1 MNVKNMV
8 YNQQHIFNILKQNK
22 IKNRLSHAYLFYGDE
37 GVGKKEMAYALAC
50 LLYCPNGGCL
60 ECDTCRSILDG
71 NHLNVDYIGI
81 EESKKLISKEQI
93 MDLQEEFSKT
103 SLVLGT
109 RIYIVDGI
117 DTASS
122 SAQNSLLKFIE
133 EPINNTPTVGI
144 FIAKDLAN
152 VVSTIIS
159 RCALFHFPSLDQ
171 RTLIQMITADGV
183 LELDAVL
190 ASSLTNNI
198 DEAKEVLASER
209 FAYMKE
215 FFLEYLELKKSKDAV
230 LFYLEKAN
238 LLTNENIRM
247 FFKWL
252 IIFYEDIFKSN
263 LKEELLFQPLYDRI
277 NAYVRNDYDVLKKQ
291 FSLILELY
299 SKIDYNVSAKNIFH
313 ELICKLF

>member
-1 MNVKNMV
+1 MNVKNMIL
-8 YNQQHIFNILKQNK
+8 NQERIFNVLKQNK
-22 IKNRLSHAYLFYGDE
+22 LKNRLSHAYLFYGDD

-50 LLYCPNGGCL
+50 LLYCPDGCL
-60 ECDTCRSILDG
+60 ECETCQTILEG

-103 SLVLGT
+103 SLVEGT

-144 FIAKDLAN
+144 FIARDLSN
-152 VVSTIIS
+152 VVNTIIS
-159 RCALFHFPSLDQ
+159 RCALIHFPSLEQ
-171 RTLIQMITADGV
+171 KTLVSMIVDEGFD
-183 LELDAVL
+183 ELDAVL
-190 ASSLTNNI
+190 ASSLTNNV
-198 DEAKEVLASER
+198 DEAKEVLASEK
-209 FAYMKE
+209 YSKIKD
-215 FFLEYLELKKSKDAV
+215 FFLRFIDLKKSKEAV
-230 LFYLEKAN
+230 LFYLENMN
-238 LLTNENIRM
+238 LLTNENMAM

-252 IIFYEDIFKSN
+252 IVFYEDIFKCY
-263 LKEELLFQPLYDRI
+263 LKEELLFKPLYDRI
-277 NAYVRNDYDVLKKQ
+277 NAYVRSDYEILMKQ

-313 ELICKLF
+313 ELISKLF

>member
-1 MNVKNMV
+1 M
-8 YNQQHIFNILKQNK
+8 
-22 IKNRLSHAYLFYGDE
+22 FYGDE

-144 FIAKDLAN
+144 FIARDLSN

-159 RCALFHFPSLDQ
+159 RCALIHFPSLEQ
-171 RTLIQMITADGV
+171 KTLVEMIVDEGFD
-183 LELDAVL
+183 ELDAVL
-190 ASSLTNNI
+190 ASSLTNNV
-198 DEAKEVLASER
+198 DEAKEVLASEK
-209 FAYMKE
+209 YSKIKD
-215 FFLEYLELKKSKDAV
+215 FFLRFIDLKKSKEAV
-230 LFYLEKAN
+230 LFYLENMN
-238 LLTNENIRM
+238 LLTNENMAM

-252 IIFYEDIFKSN
+252 IVFYEDIFKCY
-263 LKEELLFQPLYDRI
+263 LKEELLFKPLYDRI
-277 NAYVRNDYDVLKKQ
+277 NAYVRSDYEILMKQ

-313 ELICKLF
+313 ELISKLF